1 MSSDKNNEVKDRL
14 LLAMLPHVVFD
25 GWSLESL
32 AAGRCDLK
40 GEVLETRLLFP
51 EGMKDVAIHFGDYI
65 DRAMLVELA
74 KIDLDKLSIRER
86 ISTSV
91 LLRLRLLSPHKEVIR
106 RLLSFLALPGNH
118 PVGMKITMKTINL
131 IWYTAGDTATDFN
144 YYTKRGLLASIYGL
158 TILYWLSDTSQDLGE
173 TESFLAQR
181 LNSVMKIPK
190 LRSKIIKNLERLS
203 GPFNFF
209 KRSVF

>member
-14 LLAMLPHVVFD
+14 LLAMLPHVAFD
-25 GWSLESL
+25 GWSLKSL

-40 GEVLETRLLFP
+40 DEELEASLLFP
-51 EGMKDVAIHFGDYI
+51 RGMQDVAVHFGDYL
-65 DRAMLVELA
+65 DRAMLIELG

-86 ISTSV
+86 ITTSV
-91 LLRLRLLSPHKEVIR
+91 LLRLRLLSPHKEAIR

-118 PVGMKITMKTINL
+118 PVGMKITMKTVDL

-158 TILYWLSDTSQDLGE
+158 TILYWLSDTSQDLAE
-173 TESFLAQR
+173 TELFLAQR
-181 LNSVMKIPK
+181 LNSVMQIPK
-190 LRSKIIKNLERLS
+190 LRSRIVKQLERLS

-209 KRSVF
+209 KGSVS